1 MYKFHE
7 IEIND
12 KRYPQ
17 ELSKIKNAPNKL
29 YVMGNNIELLNNK
42 CLAMVGTRNL
52 TEYGEFY
59 ASKFA
64 REISKYGITII
75 SGLAIRNR
83 YSSS

>member
-42 CLAMVGTRNL
+42 CLAMVGTRSL

-83 YSSS
+83 YSGS